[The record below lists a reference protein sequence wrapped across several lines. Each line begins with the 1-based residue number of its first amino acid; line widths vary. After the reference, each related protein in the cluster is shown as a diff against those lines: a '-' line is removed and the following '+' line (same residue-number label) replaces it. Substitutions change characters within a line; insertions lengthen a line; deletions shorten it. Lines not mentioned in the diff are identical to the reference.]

1 MSPWIAGGRDLT
13 HTQERLA
20 MQTPTVA
27 DAVALAAE
35 KHRNAVDKG
44 GAPYILHPLRVMLA
58 MSTDEARRVAVLH
71 DVLEDTD
78 ITPDELRRRGYPQ
91 REVTAIVALTKR
103 PGEDYAAFI
112 ERVRLDEL
120 AATVKRA
127 DLLDNMDVR
136 RLATFGAA
144 DAERMA
150 RYLAAW
156 KRLSGGK

>member
-1 MSPWIAGGRDLT
+1 M
-13 HTQERLA
+13 H
-20 MQTPTVA
+20 TPTIA

-35 KHRNAVDKG
+35 KHRDATDKG

-58 MSTDEARRVAVLH
+58 MTTDEARRVAVLH
-71 DVLEDTD
+71 DVIEDAGV
-78 ITPDELRRRGYPQ
+78 TPDELQRRGYPD
-91 REVTAIVALTKR
+91 REVAALVALTKR
-103 PGEDYAAFI
+103 TGEDYATFI
-112 ERVRLDEL
+112 ERVRPDPL

-136 RLATFGAA
+136 RLSAFGAA

-156 KRLSGGK
+156 RRLSGGE